1 MASREYQ
8 EGLLE
13 LENLQNTPEYPL
25 YPNGPMMS
33 LEVEFQMWKR
43 LGSSSKLV
51 RLVLNENTTVEEAS
65 EKAFLETLHSL
76 PKDRRVLIRRKDSDV
91 LSTIVDMNVKIKHLV
106 KEDDILV
113 LLDSFRGYMTR
124 MIICGL
130 IALAASLAVLV
141 VLFVIL
147 YTSLSQTDQGHS
159 NESEDSH

>member
-1 MASREYQ
+1 MKFALTFIPLTTPLVCVD
-8 EGLLE
+8 LLRRR
-13 LENLQNTPEYPL
+13 LLHTRPRTS
-25 YPNGPMMS
+25 GP
-33 LEVEFQMWKR
+33 
-43 LGSSSKLV
+43 
-51 RLVLNENTTVEEAS
+51 S
-65 EKAFLETLHSL
+65 EKAFLEALHSL